1 MKTKTSLILLLAMIV
16 TLLRVHAR
24 PSPVEAAQIVPN
36 MLEIVRTST
45 VSNGE
50 VANVTQS
57 RLVRDIYHNVLSL
70 PSQPKHEICPAYVSA
85 EYQLKFS
92 HGASSLLQANVQQG
106 GCLTINLGHGD
117 VRAANKAFWSLLGRT
132 NVLNNAHPSLN
143 APQGLKPKDL
153 QAAYALP
160 SATAGKGQTI
170 AIVDAYDDPRAE
182 GDMAVYRSTFGLPPC
197 TIASGCLRKFDEHG
211 GKHYPIADE
220 NWSGEIALDLDMV
233 SAICPNC
240 HILLLEANG
249 ASFDDLGRSVN
260 SAVHLKANIVSNSYG
275 AFEDASTVKS
285 IAHYYK
291 HPGII
296 ITASAGDSG
305 YGVQVPAAFN
315 NVVAVGGTSLSH
327 ASNTRGWTEAVWS
340 GTGSGCS
347 QYIGKPGWQKDKGC
361 HKRSVT
367 DVSAVAD
374 PATGVAVYNTYGSY
388 GWGVFGGT
396 SASAPI
402 IAGVY
407 ALAGNAAKVNSSY
420 LYSHRSYLNPVTAG
434 SNGTCF
440 PGYLC
445 TAIGGGYNG
454 PTGLGTPKGITAF

>member
-1 MKTKTSLILLLAMIV
+1 MKTKTSLILLLAMIM
-16 TLLRVHAR
+16 TLLGVHT
-24 PSPVEAAQIVPN
+24 PPPPVEAAHILPN

-85 EYQLKFS
+85 EYHLKFS
-92 HGASSLLQANVQQG
+92 RGASSLLKANVQQG
-106 GCLTINLGHGD
+106 GCLTVNLGHGD
-117 VRAANKAFWSLLGRT
+117 IRVANKAFWALIGRT
-132 NVLNNAHPSLN
+132 NVLNNAHPALDV
-143 APQGLKPKDL
+143 PQGLQPKDL
-153 QAAYALP
+153 QLAYELP
-160 SATAGKGQTI
+160 SDTKGKGQTI
-170 AIVDAYDDPRAE
+170 AIVDAYDDPKAE
-182 GDMAVYRSTFGLPPC
+182 ADLAVYRAMFGLPPC
-197 TIASGCLRKFDEHG
+197 TTGNGCFKKVDEYG
-211 GKHYPIADE
+211 KKHYPNADE
-220 NWSGEIALDLDMV
+220 GWSGEIALDLDMV

-240 HILLLEANG
+240 HIMLVEANG

-260 SAVHLKANIVSNSYG
+260 SAVRLKANIVSNSYG
-275 AFEDASTVKS
+275 AFEDAETVKS
-285 IAHYYK
+285 AAHYYK
-291 HPGII
+291 HPGTI
-296 ITASAGDSG
+296 ITASAGDNG
-305 YGVQVPAAFN
+305 YGVQVPAAFS
-315 NVVAVGGTSLSH
+315 NVIAVGGTSLSR
-327 ASNTRGWTEAVWS
+327 ASNERGWAEAVWS

-347 QYIGKPGWQKDKGC
+347 QYVGKPGWQRDKGC
-361 HKRSVT
+361 RKRSVT

-420 LYSHRSYLNPVTAG
+420 LYSHSSYLNPVTVG
-434 SNGTCF
+434 SNGTCS

-445 TAIGGGYNG
+445 TAAIGGYNG
-454 PTGLGTPKGITAF
+454 PTGLGTPKGIKAF